1 MCKTVKIKEL
11 RRFEDFAERV
21 ITNIPPMA
29 RVLPKGSVELNFY
42 YGNSDLVK
50 EKANACN

>member
-1 MCKTVKIKEL
+1 MCKAVKIKEL
-11 RRFEDFAERV
+11 RQFECLFRRV
-21 ITNIPPMA
+21 VTNIPPMA
-29 RVLPKGSVELNFY
+29 RVLPKGTFELNFY